1 MENLRL
7 ALDWTPNVNHIG
19 FFVAWQHGFYR
30 ELGLDVEI
38 TDPSIDNYQI
48 TPAKK
53 VELWRA
59 DLALCPTESIF
70 SYRTKAAPFDLTAI
84 GSVYEN
90 DVSAIVVREDSGIER
105 PKDLDGKR
113 YASYNARYEDAIVR
127 QMIRN
132 DGGEGNIEIV
142 NPDKLGI
149 WDTILNETI
158 DATWIFDNWEG
169 VQAEQRGV
177 RLRKFRM
184 ADYHIPYS
192 YSPVIVCSAK
202 ALDERPDA
210 FRKFMEATRRGFV
223 YAMEHQDEAAALL
236 SKRIP
241 SHDEDIDL
249 KRAVEV
255 SAAAMSKGDNWGRI
269 DLDVVETFLDWIYR
283 HKLEE
288 QVVRTEEIIRPL

>member
-30 ELGLDVEI
+30 ELDLNVEI

-59 DLALCPTESIF
+59 DLALCPTESLI

-84 GSVYEN
+84 GSVYEK

-105 PKDLDGKR
+105 PNDLDGKR
-113 YASYNARYEDAIVR
+113 YASYNAKYEDAIVR

-132 DGGEGNIEIV
+132 DGGKGDLEIV

-149 WDTILNETI
+149 WDTILNETF

-169 VQAEQRGV
+169 VQAEQKGIK
-177 RLRKFRM
+177 LRKFRM
-184 ADYHIPYS
+184 ADYGIPYS

-202 ALDERPDA
+202 ALDKRPDA
-210 FRKFMEATRRGFV
+210 FRKFMDATRKGFLH
-223 YAMEHQDEAAALL
+223 AAAHQDEAVELL
-236 SKRIP
+236 RQRVP
-241 SHDEDIDL
+241 SHDSDIDL
-249 KRAVEV
+249 KRAIEV
-255 SAAAMSKGDNWGRI
+255 SVEAMGKGDDWGRI
-269 DLDVVETFLDWIYR
+269 DPKVVDTFLAWIYR

-288 QVVRTEEIIRPL
+288 QMVKTKEIIHPL

>member
-149 WDTILNETI
+149 WDTVLNETF